1 MRDNEFR
8 FCSDALPQISTIG
21 KQKILKNQRLTIESE
36 LTGRQSAPVPIRG
49 KESELSARLLE
60 VADDQLAQGV
70 SRTEFAR
77 RCGLSEA
84 AFRKYLGGTQ
94 PSADRLV
101 TIADTAGVN
110 VLWLA
115 AGRGPKKGSATPAP
129 AEPTQ
134 PLDVARLTRAIA
146 AVQEGLQAINRTLA
160 PQKHAELV
168 LAAYELLESPATSA
182 SNVIKFIKAAA

>member
-1 MRDNEFR
+1 MGDEP
-8 FCSDALPQISTIG
+8 L
-21 KQKILKNQRLTIESE
+21 LT
-36 LTGRQSAPVPIRG
+36 
-49 KESELSARLLE
+49 
-60 VADDQLAQGV
+60 
-70 SRTEFAR
+70 FAR
-77 RCGLSEA
+77 RCGVGETTL
-84 AFRKYLGGTQ
+84 RKYLEGAE
-94 PSADRLV
+94 PSTRRLV
-101 TIADTAGVN
+101 AIADAAGVN
-110 VLWLA
+110 IAWLA

>member
-1 MRDNEFR
+1 MRKSEQGKAASDSVR
-8 FCSDALPQISTIG
+8 FL
-21 KQKILKNQRLTIESE
+21 
-36 LTGRQSAPVPIRG
+36 
-49 KESELSARLLE
+49 
-60 VADDQLAQGV
+60 
-70 SRTEFAR
+70 RTENELKDRLREAIGDESQASFAR
-77 RCGLSEA
+77 RAGVAESV
-84 AFRKYLGGTQ
+84 FRKYLAGAQ
-94 PSADRLV
+94 PSTDRLV
-101 TIADTAGVN
+101 AIADAAGVN
-110 VLWLA
+110 IAWLA

>member
-1 MRDNEFR
+1 MRE
-8 FCSDALPQISTIG
+8 SKEGGAEKTALSIHSEEMKLAERIREAVGGESVLSFSRKCGISET
-21 KQKILKNQRLTIESE
+21 
-36 LTGRQSAPVPIRG
+36 
-49 KESELSARLLE
+49 
-60 VADDQLAQGV
+60 
-70 SRTEFAR
+70 
-77 RCGLSEA
+77 
-84 AFRKYLGGTQ
+84 AFRKYLGGAE
-94 PSADRLV
+94 PSTLRLV
-101 TIADTAGVN
+101 AIADAAGVN
-110 VLWLA
+110 IAWLA

-160 PQKHAELV
+160 PQKYAELV

>member
-1 MRDNEFR
+1 MKKQQLSVV
-8 FCSDALPQISTIG
+8 SDANEQVVG
-21 KQKILKNQRLTIESE
+21 VGQ
-36 LTGRQSAPVPIRG
+36 IRG
-49 KESELSARLLE
+49 DESDVAKRLAE
-60 VADDQLAQGV
+60 VLDNDSIASFSRRSGV
-70 SRTEFAR
+70 PESNLRSYVKR
-77 RCGLSEA
+77 GIKPGL
-84 AFRKYLGGTQ
+84 
-94 PSADRLV
+94 DHLV
-101 TIADTAGVN
+101 AIADAADVN